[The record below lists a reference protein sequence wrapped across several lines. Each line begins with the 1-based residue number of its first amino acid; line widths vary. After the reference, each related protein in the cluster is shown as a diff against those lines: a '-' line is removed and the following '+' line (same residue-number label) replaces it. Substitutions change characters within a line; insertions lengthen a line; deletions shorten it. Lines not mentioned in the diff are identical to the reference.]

1 MNPSLFVSDVR
12 ERDITLLLLEEFWSS
27 DDFRQWFA
35 KKALPPKHTLNN
47 LVSARCLAMEPDG
60 ESDLE
65 VAFATFNGELCLLIE
80 NKIDARFQ
88 PQQVERYRER
98 GQRYV
103 EQGKC
108 AEFYTVL
115 VAPKRY
121 FGGADNLKGFDA
133 QLTYELVQ
141 SWFREQCSIEP
152 RRLYK
157 AELLQAAI
165 KKAASSY
172 QRKLD
177 AAVTSFRQAYWE
189 MARKHAPELQMK
201 LDPRGAGPRSGFINF
216 DPVGRPKRV
225 PLLHKIP
232 LGRPAPGNVDLEFR
246 GMGKR
251 FQEFEQAFAP
261 HLTPDMR
268 LEEAGESGAIR
279 LIVPALDIRADFA
292 PQAKNALE
300 GIRAAK
306 RLAAWILE
314 HQTLINDRVS
324 AWGLTKRPSRS
335 VRIG

>member
-1 MNPSLFVSDVR
+1 MNPSLFVSDIR

-27 DDFRQWFA
+27 DDFRQWCA
-35 KKALPPKHTLNN
+35 KRTLPSKHALSH
-47 LVSARCLAMEPDG
+47 LVSVRCLAMEPDG

-65 VAFATFNGELCLLIE
+65 VAFATVNGEIRLLIE
-80 NKIDARFQ
+80 NKIDAPFQ
-88 PQQVERYRER
+88 LRQVERYGER
-98 GQRYV
+98 GRRYV

-121 FGGADNLKGFDA
+121 FGGADDLKGFDS
-133 QLTYELVQ
+133 QRTYELVQ
-141 SWFREQCSIEP
+141 SWFREQGSIEP

-177 AAVTSFRQAYWE
+177 ADVTSFWQAYWE
-189 MARKHAPELQMK
+189 MAREHAPELQMK

-216 DPVGRPKRV
+216 NPVGLPTGV
-225 PLLHKIP
+225 QLLHKI
-232 LGRPAPGNVDLEFR
+232 LSGKSSQDSVDLQFNRMGERMPELRRAFTARIDPDIEFAR
-246 GMGKR
+246 ANG
-251 FQEFEQAFAP
+251 
-261 HLTPDMR
+261 
-268 LEEAGESGAIR
+268 SGSIR
-279 LIVPALDIRADFA
+279 LCVPKLDIRADFA

-306 RLAAWILE
+306 RLAAWILK
-314 HQTLINDRVS
+314 HQTLINDRAS